1 MQDEIRDVRARPSG
15 RALRRVLP
23 VGLLTMLASPVLIV
37 WEVYALLLMGLVAL
51 VWPPAGTVDRRALG
65 DAPRRPAVPGPL
77 ADSGRLLRVRRQ
89 PHLGDRVTVLGHP
102 GSHLCGRIVGLASA
116 VMDRPS
122 SFAHHRFIG
131 DKRTQQVY
139 DLDEVVDEESLA
151 IVLDEL
157 MSSERFL
164 CFGPDTLAEARNRGY
179 RLRAV

>member
-1 MQDEIRDVRARPSG
+1 LQDEIRDVRARPSG

-51 VWPPAGTVDRRALG
+51 VWPAWRARSTDVRWGMLLG
-65 DAPRRPAVPGPL
+65 VLPYL
-77 ADSGRLLRVRRQ
+77 ASGRLLRVRRQ
-89 PHLGDRVTVLGHP
+89 PHLEDRVSVLDHP
-102 GSHLCGRIVGLASA
+102 GPHLCGRIVGLASA
-116 VMDRPS
+116 AMDRPS
-122 SFAHHRFIG
+122 AFAHHRFIG

-139 DLDEVVDEESLA
+139 DLDEVADEETLA
-151 IVLDEL
+151 IVVDEL

>member
-23 VGLLTMLASPVLIV
+23 VGLLTMLVSPVLIV

-51 VWPPAGTVDRRALG
+51 VWPAWRARSTDVRWGMLLG
-65 DAPRRPAVPGPL
+65 VLPYL
-77 ADSGRLLRVRRQ
+77 ASGRLLRVRRQ
-89 PHLGDRVTVLGHP
+89 PHLGDRVTVLDPP
-102 GSHLCGRIVGLASA
+102 GSHLCGRIVGVASA

-122 SFAHHRFIG
+122 AFAHHRFIG

-139 DLDEVVDEESLA
+139 DLDEVADEETLA